1 MHCSSWP
8 GLARVCSHDWRYYVC
23 LPFLTI
29 YIASVRGCTGKS
41 SRVGSSICTMTIP
54 LLSPHHERPADA
66 AQWVVQHVQHQW
78 IAMNNEVPGDGSQR
92 RVVVVSGS
100 PDAPHAGPSDS
111 VVGAYMETDY
121 LELFRGEWNPD
132 RVETVA
138 FNVLSMSLAESIRRR
153 TESTVVIDTRQHHFS
168 PFASIPSPTIA
179 VMIAVGLSAT
189 ELQFLGQ
196 RDGVFT
202 ADPARVSMAQLLP
215 VLSIAEWE
223 ELAAFDEDQA
233 NNPAIKQA
241 LRRNIPVR
249 IQNACHGAGAGTL
262 VHPDPDIVARKDPPA
277 VACIQG
283 RKVSD
288 FAAHG
293 RPDRGPRAPT
303 AVAIKEHVH
312 ILDIGSHHRAGTAAV
327 LPDIFNVLNRFGV
340 AAELMSTSK
349 VHVSV
354 VVQLGAG
361 ILQQLLCELE
371 KCGMSVSVR
380 EEMAVLSLVGRH
392 MPSMIGIAGHM
403 FSALAKRNVNIEMM
417 SQSAS
422 EMNISCVISG
432 RDAVKALNIVHHAC
446 LSGFSGSPGEC
457 AKSIQAVLC
466 R

>member
-1 MHCSSWP
+1 
-8 GLARVCSHDWRYYVC
+8 
-23 LPFLTI
+23 
-29 YIASVRGCTGKS
+29 
-41 SRVGSSICTMTIP
+41 MTIP
-54 LLSPHHERPADA
+54 LLSPHYERPADA
-66 AQWVVQHVQHQW
+66 AQWVVQHVQHPC
-78 IAMNNEVPGDGSQR
+78 IATNNEGLGESEYGSAPR
-92 RVVVVSGS
+92 SGAFELLRMLFS
-100 PDAPHAGPSDS
+100 ESLS
-111 VVGAYMETDY
+111 VVDAYMETDY

-138 FNVLSMSLAESIRRR
+138 FNVLSMSLAESIRRQ
-153 TESTVVIDTRQHHFS
+153 TESTVVIDTRQNHFS

-233 NNPAIKQA
+233 NNAAIKQA

-262 VHPDPDIVARKDPPA
+262 VHPDPDVVARKDPPA

-283 RKVSD
+283 RRVTD
-288 FAAHG
+288 FTAHG
-293 RPDRGPRAPT
+293 RPDRGPRTPT

-312 ILDIGSHHRAGTAAV
+312 ILDIGSYHRAGTTAV

-354 VVQLGAG
+354 AVQLGAG

>member
-1 MHCSSWP
+1 
-8 GLARVCSHDWRYYVC
+8 
-23 LPFLTI
+23 
-29 YIASVRGCTGKS
+29 
-41 SRVGSSICTMTIP
+41 
-54 LLSPHHERPADA
+54 
-66 AQWVVQHVQHQW
+66 
-78 IAMNNEVPGDGSQR
+78 
-92 RVVVVSGS
+92 
-100 PDAPHAGPSDS
+100 
-111 VVGAYMETDY
+111 METDY

-138 FNVLSMSLAESIRRR
+138 FNVLSMSLAESIRRQ
-153 TESTVVIDTRQHHFS
+153 TESTVVIDTRQNHFS

-233 NNPAIKQA
+233 NNAAIKQA

-262 VHPDPDIVARKDPPA
+262 VHPDPDVVARKDPPA

-283 RKVSD
+283 RRVTD
-288 FAAHG
+288 FTAHG
-293 RPDRGPRAPT
+293 RPDRGPRTPT

-312 ILDIGSHHRAGTAAV
+312 ILDIGSYHRAGTTAV

-354 VVQLGAG
+354 AVQLGAG

-446 LSGFSGSPGEC
+446 LSGFSGSPATLPGNQSRC
-457 AKSIQAVLC
+457 
-466 R
+466 